1 MLKPNMSL
9 DTLLN
14 DCLKMR
20 ELKVSLG
27 ERSYPIQIGHGLL
40 ARPDLIVPHLTMP
53 RAMVV
58 TNETVGSLYLNPF
71 LSKLSEAGVSLCS
84 TVLPDGESFK
94 TWESLNKIFDC
105 LMENHCDRTTTI
117 IALGGGV
124 IGDLAGFAAATY
136 QRGVPYMQLPT
147 TLLSQVDSSVGGKTA
162 INHPRGKNMVG
173 AFWQPVL
180 VLSDTGVLNTL
191 PQREV
196 SAGLSEIIKYGL
208 IRDLP
213 FFNWLELNIER
224 LRCGDEEALSYAI
237 ERSCINKAEVVAGD
251 ERETAKNGG
260 RALLNLGHT
269 FGHAIEAGL
278 GFGKWLHGEAV
289 GAGIVMATELSM
301 RLGWL
306 SRIDTQR
313 IKDIL
318 LRAGLPVIAP
328 PLGVDRYIQLM
339 SHDKKVVAGKM
350 RLVLLRKIGE
360 AVTCE
365 DAEVDMLRATIEA
378 SCGN

>member
-1 MLKPNMSL
+1 MLRPNMSHDIL
-9 DTLLN
+9 PK

-40 ARPDLIVPHLTMP
+40 ARPDLILHYLTTP

-58 TNETVGSLYLNPF
+58 TNETVGPLYLRPF
-71 LSKLSEAGVSLCS
+71 LLKLSEAGVSVCS

-105 LMENHCDRTTTI
+105 LMENRCDRTTTI

-136 QRGVPYMQLPT
+136 QRGVPYIQIPT

-191 PQREV
+191 PSREI

-213 FFNWLELNIER
+213 FFDWLELNIEK

-251 ERETAKNGG
+251 ERETAKYGG

-306 SRIDTQR
+306 SRTDTQR
-313 IKDIL
+313 IKDVL
-318 LRAGLPVIAP
+318 LRAGLPVVAP

-350 RLVLLRKIGE
+350 RLVLLREIGE

-365 DAEVDMLRATIEA
+365 NAETDMLREAIEA
-378 SCGN
+378 CCGN